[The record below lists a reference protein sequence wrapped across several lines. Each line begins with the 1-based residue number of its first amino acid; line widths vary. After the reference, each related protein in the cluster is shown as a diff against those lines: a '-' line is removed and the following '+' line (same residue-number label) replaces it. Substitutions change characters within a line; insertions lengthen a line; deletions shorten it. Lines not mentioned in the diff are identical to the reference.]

1 MRAMLLSTTLALLLA
16 LPAQVSA
23 VEIAIDGVATIKPSD
38 PAEGIPPEF
47 NGFAVIDIVG
57 GTSNSSTRNALAK
70 GNAYRVDNSVV
81 LNEAEFWLSFS
92 GTQTVNV
99 YVFDSPAEFGT
110 YNEVYRSS
118 GPMTGTGAAW
128 YSSGPIAVPM
138 SAGMYYIIAVSW
150 SGTVTYYYNVGDT
163 QATSFGAHVHGYATG
178 VHPLPTTISSTVND
192 QAIYYQRLTTD
203 LATPVEPITWGGI
216 KAVYR

>member
-1 MRAMLLSTTLALLLA
+1 MKTTLLSIALAFLLV
-16 LPAQVSA
+16 LPAHVLA
-23 VEIAIDGVATIKPSD
+23 VEIAIDGVATSETSV

-57 GTSNSSTRNALAK
+57 GTSNSSTRAALAK

-81 LNEAEFWLSFS
+81 LNEAEFWLDFTS
-92 GTQTVNV
+92 TQTLNY

-110 YNEVYRSS
+110 YTQVYQGS
-118 GPMTGTGAAW
+118 GLVAGTGAGW
-128 YSSGPIAVPM
+128 YSSGPIAIPM
-138 SAGMYYIIAVSW
+138 TAGTYYIIAVSW
-150 SGTVTYYYNVGDT
+150 SGTLTYYYDVGDT

-178 VHPLPTTISSTVND
+178 THPLPNMISSTVND
-192 QAIYYQRLTTD
+192 QAIYHQRLTTD
-203 LATPVEPITWGGI
+203 LATPVEPLTWGGI